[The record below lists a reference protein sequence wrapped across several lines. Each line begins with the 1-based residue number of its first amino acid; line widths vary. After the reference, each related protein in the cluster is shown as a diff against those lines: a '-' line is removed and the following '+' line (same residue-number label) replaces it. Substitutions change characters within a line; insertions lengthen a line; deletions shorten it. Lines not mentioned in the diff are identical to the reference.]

1 MEDLHNTMRRV
12 SALRK
17 DEESDRQK
25 RLAKRSK
32 DKLAQIVE
40 KKFKTTFIGALSCF
54 EELFGFLWG
63 QGKPENQLTEREK
76 EMYDRW
82 QQCRTKILNNGNNQA
97 RAVLNELQQYMI
109 NWQGYSMNL
118 QVRG

>member
-17 DEESDRQK
+17 DEEPDRQK
-25 RLAKRSK
+25 RLARRSK
-32 DKLAQIVE
+32 EKLAQIVE

-82 QQCRTKILNNGNNQA
+82 ATVPHKDI
-97 RAVLNELQQYMI
+97 E
-109 NWQGYSMNL
+109 
-118 QVRG
+118 